1 MHALTR
7 SEPFLLSLVFLAL
20 AAVPTLGL
28 LAQGIAG

>member
-1 MHALTR
+1 MHALAR

-28 LAQGIAG
+28 LAHTLSG